1 MLTLAERPLKIE
13 VVVDPARATM
23 AAPAQPQKQNPSGA
37 GKSAR
42 AAKRHAKAKR
52 RKEARPTKTLED
64 LDAEM
69 EGVCDGNTYSYTD
82 YSKQA
87 SSDVQP
93 MQDGAA
99 PAS

>member
-69 EGVCDGNTYSYTD
+69 EGMCATRLPQTTPSRR
-82 YSKQA
+82 
-87 SSDVQP
+87 
-93 MQDGAA
+93 A
-99 PAS
+99 PRPSRCRTRPVRRR

>member
-52 RKEARPTKTLED
+52 RKA
-64 LDAEM
+64 
-69 EGVCDGNTYSYTD
+69 VSYTHLTLPTIC
-82 YSKQA
+82 S
-87 SSDVQP
+87 V
-93 MQDGAA
+93 
-99 PAS
+99 

>member
-23 AAPAQPQKQNPSGA
+23 AAPAQPQKQNPPGA

-42 AAKRHAKAKR
+42 AAKR

-69 EGVCDGNTYSYTD
+69 EGVCDGNTDSYTD